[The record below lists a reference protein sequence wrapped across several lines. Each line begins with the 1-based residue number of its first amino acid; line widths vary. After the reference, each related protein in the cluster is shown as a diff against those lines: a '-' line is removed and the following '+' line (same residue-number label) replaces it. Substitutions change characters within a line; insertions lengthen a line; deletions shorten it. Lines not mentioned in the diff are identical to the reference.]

1 MKASLI
7 IAIYD
12 NIRFLKVIL
21 DSLHFQ
27 TEKDFEI
34 IIAEDGENSDIK
46 EFISHYPFEWH
57 QHICTV

>member
-12 NIRFLKVIL
+12 NIPFLKVIL

-34 IIAEDGENSDIK
+34 IGVRIR
-46 EFISHYPFEWH
+46 P
-57 QHICTV
+57 